1 MRVECH
7 LVKGSH
13 PVTITWFRNGSHY
26 PTRRNAFI
34 IILTHPSN
42 GDVFS
47 CRAKNSIGN
56 DTSGNTTIHVEYGKC
71 ICMLYTVYY
80 KSLCLFWSIVCF
92 NNICMCVCVH
102 AALVC
107 YFLPLYTNH
116 TYQLTGTDTSL
127 PHYIL
132 IQLRTFIF
140 QVLSSAHSTHNYIHA
155 YWQQYHLHVH
165 ARHS

>member
-1 MRVECH
+1 MYTYVAAPVILRGSFVPRPSVIPRGNIRVRIGTPAYVYSGFNVRVECH

-42 GDVFS
+42 GDVFK
-47 CRAKNSIGN
+47 CRANNIIGN

-80 KSLCLFWSIVCF
+80 KSMCLFWSIVCF
-92 NNICMCVCVH
+92 NNICMCVCVCMQH
-102 AALVC
+102 
-107 YFLPLYTNH
+107 
-116 TYQLTGTDTSL
+116 
-127 PHYIL
+127 
-132 IQLRTFIF
+132 
-140 QVLSSAHSTHNYIHA
+140 
-155 YWQQYHLHVH
+155 
-165 ARHS
+165 